1 MAKASVKLLVS
12 FTVAGVAQSRGS
24 KSIGRKKDGTSFVRD
39 SNRKS
44 GPWMRTVEKAARV
57 AMQAAGKQPTAK
69 PVKLVVTVY
78 RERPK
83 GHFGTGKNAAV
94 LHQRAAAFPQTYPD
108 ITKVVR
114 GIEDAMNEVVWID
127 DAQVTD
133 QDNRKRFVE
142 HETWEAYAAKEIA
155 AGRVPKPHHELWGR
169 PRVVISV
176 YELPA
181 TVADA
186 YPQSVTQRTL
196 AGVG

>member
-44 GPWMRTVEKAARV
+44 GPWMRIVEKAARH
-57 AMQAAGKQPTAK
+57 AMETAGKQPTAK

-83 GHFGTGKNAAV
+83 CHFGTGRNAAV
-94 LHQRAAAFPQTYPD
+94 LHQRAAAFPQTFPD

-114 GIEDAMNEVVWID
+114 GIEDAMNEVVWVD

-142 HETWEAYAAKEIA
+142 HETWEAYAAREVRH
-155 AGRVPKPHHELWGR
+155 GRVPKPYHDLWGK

-176 YELPA
+176 YELPV
-181 TVADA
+181 TVAEA
-186 YPQSVTQRTL
+186 YPQEKTQ
-196 AGVG
+196 GVLV

>member
-12 FTVAGVAQSRGS
+12 FVVPGVGQSRGS
-24 KSIGRKKDGTSFVRD
+24 KSIGTRKDGTKFVRD
-39 SNRKS
+39 SNPKS
-44 GPWMRTVEKAARV
+44 KPWMRVVEKAARV

-83 GHFGTGKNAAV
+83 GHFGTGRNAAV

-114 GIEDAMNEVVWID
+114 GIEDAMNEVVWVD

-155 AGRVPKPHHELWGR
+155 AGRVPKPHHDLWGK

-186 YPQSVTQRTL
+186 YPQEKTQ
-196 AGVG
+196 GVLV

>member
-1 MAKASVKLLVS
+1 MAKASVRLLVS

-44 GPWMRTVEKAARV
+44 GPWMRVVEKAAKH
-57 AMQAAGKQPTAK
+57 AMQAAGKEPTAR

-83 GHFGTGKNAAV
+83 CHFGTGKNAAV
-94 LHQRAAAFPQTYPD
+94 LHQRAPAFPGTYPD
-108 ITKVVR
+108 ITKIVR
-114 GIEDAMNEVVWID
+114 GIEDAMNEVVWVD

-133 QDNRKRFVE
+133 QDNRKRYVE
-142 HETWEAYAAKEIA
+142 SESWEAYAAKEIA
-155 AGRVPKPHHELWGR
+155 AGRVPKPHHDLWGK

-181 TVADA
+181 TVAEA
-186 YPQSVTQRTL
+186 YPQEKKQ
-196 AGVG
+196 GVLV